1 MAFEP
6 VDELTVGPA
15 TWVRWHEA
23 IEGVVE
29 LRSISVSGAA
39 ERLLPLHIPAGEDVE
54 LLIDDGGRVV
64 GRLVRTR
71 FALEGLLRVRFHPAG
86 PAGLVAVSVAL
97 ENRTEPV
104 AAAGEQVGPD
114 KPRDVAARF
123 SFVGAH
129 LLLAARG
136 AIFLSMTDPPD
147 FAIEATADCRNHRCW
162 PVLVGEQGSHDTVLA
177 SPIIL
182 SDYPEIAD
190 ESPGDLYDSTE
201 IDEIL
206 TLRIMTMTDE
216 EKRAARGTD
225 PRAAAI
231 IDRSD
236 NLPPEIFER
245 LHGALR
251 GLNLKTPDVMGLLG
265 VAALSLIAHDWA
277 RRQLLIAA
285 AIAAAAL
292 ALFIIRVGFE
302 SLNVPPQWERDQI
315 VARADAD
322 ESMLNAEHALGAPAG
337 TAIVDNSMLDQAIC
351 AVEGH
356 DLITPAVIGTTER
369 QCTTGDDKITSNSS
383 WVEAKHELD
392 VQLAVYR
399 ANVTGTAADEAALK
413 AVLDQQPQVDEDI
426 SILAA
431 IEKGP
436 DALLALGI
444 SCHGARARSGAA
456 RGGSCS
462 ARRCLA
468 CSGTGSRS
476 MPGSSRARSTCSR

>member
-1 MAFEP
+1 MSLAAARAVADAVLYEGYLLYPYRASSSKNFLRWQFGIVGPPGAAESGDGEESIMRTECLLEMSGSGPAEIDVQARFLQVQVRSVERAVRTPSASFGGGMRFEP

-15 TWVRWHEA
+15 TWIRWHEA

-29 LRSISVSGAA
+29 LRSISVNGAA
-39 ERLLPLHIPAGEDVE
+39 KRLLPLHIPAGEDVE
-54 LLIDDGGRVV
+54 LLIDDDGRVA

-71 FALEGLLRVRFHPAG
+71 FALEGLLRVRFHQAD
-86 PAGLVAVSVAL
+86 PAGLVAVSVEL
-97 ENRTEPV
+97 ENRTEWV
-104 AAAGEQVGPD
+104 AAAGVQAGPD

-136 AIFLSMTDPPD
+136 AVFLSMTDPPD

-236 NLPPEIFER
+236 NLPPQIFER

-251 GLNLKTPDVMGLLG
+251 GLNLNTPDDATSIAPMAESELAG
-265 VAALSLIAHDWA
+265 VPT
-277 RRQLLIAA
+277 
-285 AIAAAAL
+285 
-292 ALFIIRVGFE
+292 F
-302 SLNVPPQWERDQI
+302 
-315 VARADAD
+315 
-322 ESMLNAEHALGAPAG
+322 
-337 TAIVDNSMLDQAIC
+337 
-351 AVEGH
+351 
-356 DLITPAVIGTTER
+356 GTTPWWNPVVDAAFSPESD
-369 QCTTGDDKITSNSS
+369 TVLING
-383 WVEAKHELD
+383 
-392 VQLAVYR
+392 
-399 ANVTGTAADEAALK
+399 VTVGK
-413 AVLDQQPQVDEDI
+413 
-426 SILAA
+426 
-431 IEKGP
+431 
-436 DALLALGI
+436 
-444 SCHGARARSGAA
+444 
-456 RGGSCS
+456 
-462 ARRCLA
+462 
-468 CSGTGSRS
+468 GSRVLLRPS
-476 MPGSSRARSTCSR
+476 GRGDAQDIFIDGLTATVAGVYFDVDGETHIAVVVEDDPAAEFHEWYGRYSYFRPSELEPLMESSPSRPPT